1 MTTTNLQFTRDYTQ
15 IIKGIAIFFMMILHV
30 GGSGATYDVP
40 IRTMAEYLILV
51 FLLLLLHS
59 FGENSK

>member
-1 MTTTNLQFTRDYTQ
+1 MNSINLQFSRDHTQ
-15 IIKGIAIFFMMILHV
+15 IIKGIAILFMIILHV